1 MSSQPQTPKEKY
13 DALLKEIR
21 LQKSLPVLMK
31 IYEDL
36 KLNKEHLYDDAV
48 VPFQFSDDFI
58 WFLKY
63 NFIST
68 QTQMD
73 IFKLYIEELFSL
85 KCKPENLSK
94 IKFIYEIFNYDSNFY
109 SKASNIDNFLV
120 FLSRFFNLYYPKDSK
135 IVHKEGDYMDV
146 LIQEEKDKLTIPGWV
161 QLKIKRIDK
170 DKNLYIFE
178 DYKDPKKEKEIMIA
192 IDNFKVQERNTYIKE
207 EEMKW
212 RNDLKVGDKLDY
224 LNSNRNWVE
233 ATVQEIMSDEE
244 IRIKGIDQ
252 TAPIYDMVHRYS
264 PFIQPYLKNSFKCEE
279 DELNCMVFL
288 EPNSDFQRFNY
299 FLPVT
304 ENNHLVPHEDIKF
317 YSLEYYEILNF
328 FINKLI
334 ESKIFLNENLAIEYI
349 YVTLNVLF
357 SASDLT
363 NHRFI
368 GEYFKQNC
376 YENVKKILFKFS
388 LEKKINKAKFILE
401 NIIIYIDRFLGYI
414 YYPFQL
420 CIFLPEFIIEFGYN
434 CFRLSES
441 LEKRLLGL
449 NSILK
454 ILPILTRFF
463 PIISNEAVTKITAL
477 ISEKLL
483 GSGSQNDL
491 FGLLFIDPN
500 IHEQLLFKGVEII
513 IQLTKLKFLD
523 DKDIER
529 LYNLA
534 LMAPIDSDIYNSLYS
549 LLIKLTSDLDLSQ
562 GKVLFEKIISFPHD
576 KIRENDINL
585 MSNVL
590 QNVKIDSEFKNLAKR
605 FLDYYYDYIVIY
617 KIKSEHNQYK
627 FCEIISFTKDDDNL
641 KFLYVYYFEKIIN
654 DLNNQND
661 LEGLSFFYFFMKYL
675 IDRLQFRNERDQNS
689 LPFLKNKSR
698 EIFLKT
704 NPNMEIIVD
713 KLLELNRKDNSEG
726 KNEDN
731 NERCIIDVINIV
743 FRFINFIEDKH
754 FITLESLKKLFEHF
768 IFSDVLRKNRNSLLI
783 KINSLEK
790 DMFDKDKF
798 LDYFF
803 NRFDKFL
810 DTINFENPERYN
822 LLDSSFVKYVYKF
835 YNYLNEPQDET
846 NYSEKDTNYY
856 IKIKKN
862 FQSVINPLNSKYFDV
877 LWKMYIKFN
886 NFGEV
891 KPFLEVFAL
900 KNFSPEKRH
909 EIWEK
914 LIQKIFKEIENNVL
928 LSLKMLDFIITISEK
943 YGNGSAKPHYLD
955 SKKKRP
961 VKLVFCNEFTK
972 VLDTINFPEE
982 VKFYSTDT
990 VYDIKKKIKRKY
1002 GIDPIF
1008 LELITNQSNINHSA
1022 KNPDRKALVQIYPKI
1037 EQNKNEEF
1045 VLIIR
1050 RSWLF
1055 NSCPMFPIYN
1065 EQGLSPKFE
1074 KILQEIFYKYAK
1086 EGKLD
1091 FNNFKKYFKTLY
1103 YDNYDN
1109 DKIEKETNET
1119 FNILDDFKKGYLT
1132 FQNFLTYFE
1141 STKNK
1146 GAGQHLIGIFNQG
1159 YAPTLDYFLSP
1170 LSKES
1175 PLYYEENEVKE
1186 YMPRYFIGNNK
1197 EYMEKLFSFAKY
1209 ENQSILETAQLLIQG
1224 VCTMEQMKKTLFER
1238 SNKIEEVISNPNLE
1252 LRGYAFDILLTEF
1265 EKDEIDEN
1273 NQKLVDNFI
1282 YNNLKKVIAEL
1293 ANFSNSNEEIKE
1305 EKDKENCK
1313 VIRYFNFYLTNLKII
1328 FYCFKNIIGNKNVNN
1343 YIDKFD
1349 DLDDENG
1356 EFKLT
1361 DIEIELS
1368 QEKKELIQNLELKS
1382 LINVIGNNLLL
1393 TGEKIEGKFRQ
1404 GINLSIKLLI
1414 YIIIFSQELPDKDK
1428 SEIYNMHANY
1438 QINLMLKSSFFLKR
1452 LFLTSSKLL
1461 LKIMNLEDDKKFI
1474 SIKYDVFSKE
1484 LLDYEKLNNYEG
1496 KLAIFFKVFINLF
1509 EISIKGT
1516 QNDKIFLLYE
1526 DLMKLILDKDIIL
1539 EEYLLIGYLNI
1550 INKILHILNNEKY
1563 QKLYEYDFESLI
1575 NTFINEFIITFDK
1588 DENDKIIEIKQLKNY
1603 SRYSETD
1610 YVSYIFQILTTI
1622 ISLNPE
1628 KYIKLFFLNE
1638 DIQNVR
1644 QKHLTKLEESVT
1656 GYNPYKN
1663 SRSSS
1668 SYIGLKNLSSICYMN
1683 SVIQQLFMIP
1693 LFRYSILSLPI
1704 PQGLEEEKED
1714 NDNLLFQLIQMFY
1727 YLSYSDQG
1735 FYNPKNFVFSF
1746 KDYEGNP
1753 TKINIQCD
1761 AQEFLSRF
1769 VEKIEESLKDN
1780 KQKYLCNDILGG
1792 TTLQQVKCTNPDCGN
1807 ISERRENINFLS
1819 LDIKNANNVEQCLN
1833 KFILEE
1839 KIEDYL
1845 CEKCKKKITNIKNVL
1860 IDKIPNILIIHLQRF
1875 AFSYETFNM
1884 EKMNSYI
1891 TFDKQLNI
1899 KKYTINKDNDK
1910 IPLEYFDYDLQGVII
1925 HSGTAQ
1931 YGHYYSLISNESIN
1945 GEKDEKWFKFNDST
1959 VSKINYDNIISD
1971 AYGTNNQQEYGSS
1984 AYMLIYQKTVKK
1996 PVIINAKKIEDDS
2009 NIKKLL
2015 DEKKDENLEK
2025 IEIDKDKVYYIYENE
2040 KDAIEK
2046 NTDVNKLKDEENNIN
2061 KNIILKNSSIEANII
2076 SYEEALQKLVK
2087 ENNEDKENKPFLKNI
2102 LLQNIKICNDKK
2114 FYTES
2119 FSRFIMDILDL
2130 IKMEIIHDKTKQKIN
2145 EYVPILKTIN
2155 DYLLFI
2161 MSFSKFLDF
2170 ANRIV
2175 IDLTFIYNKFNQ
2187 KDFISYLVKD
2197 IIEPNK
2203 DIFYYGYFTSS
2214 DHIKGNTISEYI
2226 GKILACSLNKNI
2238 ETELVNKIIQFY
2250 LDKIPIEITKKWLDM
2265 EAFNNL
2271 IYTLVVNSDIIKKS
2285 FINNSILSKLIDL
2298 ILGKDSPLYQGDERI
2313 DNKNNK
2319 PKFGN
2324 IVKAIALLY
2333 KYYIENYEKEE
2344 LKLSKTD
2351 LIMINCTKFY
2361 EKVVLDDYDN
2371 EASNLLLNYK
2381 MNFMMI
2387 LNKEEKNEDFDK
2399 EIIDILINLKIP
2411 SIKKQEEII
2420 SGLYLITH
2428 ILEKYAQIY
2437 EIDKTEKEENKNK
2450 FLEKLNILL
2459 GVPVPTIKS
2468 GEGAIKYISGRY
2480 HDKDTILSTI
2490 FPQKEKN
2497 KDTVYL
2503 LRALFSLFNINPTV
2517 FNYLDKLPSPNS
2529 LKYSFVDYCIKLYTL
2544 VFKEL
2549 EAEYMVF
2556 EELKMGN
2563 PYKELEIIIN
2573 DICSKNNK
2581 DINSIKIN
2589 DKICLD
2595 NIIYFTEFNYDY
2607 IKNVKYP
2614 DKVDAFQIK
2623 LNYISTKNLNLKK
2636 TNLAC
2641 FTNIN
2646 YFSNLNGKK
2655 VDENIKINDEIEL
2668 HSMICIVIHCLQ
2680 DLDLNLNIKPYFIS
2694 KMGIQA
2700 QKDCHYF
2707 LYCSDIDDKIQ
2718 KEEDKIFN
2726 ILEFNNMEI
2735 KAQERKLL
2743 ALPQGNSSK
2752 SADDGCTMNCPV
2764 CGTINVLDERNSDYK
2779 CVFCESSLFA

>member
-1 MSSQPQTPKEKY
+1 M
-13 DALLKEIR
+13 
-21 LQKSLPVLMK
+21 
-31 IYEDL
+31 
-36 KLNKEHLYDDAV
+36 
-48 VPFQFSDDFI
+48 
-58 WFLKY
+58 
-63 NFIST
+63 
-68 QTQMD
+68 
-73 IFKLYIEELFSL
+73 
-85 KCKPENLSK
+85 
-94 IKFIYEIFNYDSNFY
+94 
-109 SKASNIDNFLV
+109 
-120 FLSRFFNLYYPKDSK
+120 
-135 IVHKEGDYMDV
+135 
-146 LIQEEKDKLTIPGWV
+146 
-161 QLKIKRIDK
+161 
-170 DKNLYIFE
+170 
-178 DYKDPKKEKEIMIA
+178 
-192 IDNFKVQERNTYIKE
+192 
-207 EEMKW
+207 
-212 RNDLKVGDKLDY
+212 
-224 LNSNRNWVE
+224 
-233 ATVQEIMSDEE
+233 
-244 IRIKGIDQ
+244 
-252 TAPIYDMVHRYS
+252 
-264 PFIQPYLKNSFKCEE
+264 
-279 DELNCMVFL
+279 
-288 EPNSDFQRFNY
+288 
-299 FLPVT
+299 
-304 ENNHLVPHEDIKF
+304 
-317 YSLEYYEILNF
+317 
-328 FINKLI
+328 
-334 ESKIFLNENLAIEYI
+334 
-349 YVTLNVLF
+349 
-357 SASDLT
+357 
-363 NHRFI
+363 
-368 GEYFKQNC
+368 
-376 YENVKKILFKFS
+376 
-388 LEKKINKAKFILE
+388 
-401 NIIIYIDRFLGYI
+401 
-414 YYPFQL
+414 
-420 CIFLPEFIIEFGYN
+420 
-434 CFRLSES
+434 
-441 LEKRLLGL
+441 
-449 NSILK
+449 
-454 ILPILTRFF
+454 
-463 PIISNEAVTKITAL
+463 
-477 ISEKLL
+477 
-483 GSGSQNDL
+483 
-491 FGLLFIDPN
+491 
-500 IHEQLLFKGVEII
+500 
-513 IQLTKLKFLD
+513 
-523 DKDIER
+523 
-529 LYNLA
+529 
-534 LMAPIDSDIYNSLYS
+534 
-549 LLIKLTSDLDLSQ
+549 
-562 GKVLFEKIISFPHD
+562 
-576 KIRENDINL
+576 
-585 MSNVL
+585 
-590 QNVKIDSEFKNLAKR
+590 
-605 FLDYYYDYIVIY
+605 
-617 KIKSEHNQYK
+617 
-627 FCEIISFTKDDDNL
+627 
-641 KFLYVYYFEKIIN
+641 
-654 DLNNQND
+654 
-661 LEGLSFFYFFMKYL
+661 
-675 IDRLQFRNERDQNS
+675 
-689 LPFLKNKSR
+689 
-698 EIFLKT
+698 
-704 NPNMEIIVD
+704 
-713 KLLELNRKDNSEG
+713 
-726 KNEDN
+726 
-731 NERCIIDVINIV
+731 
-743 FRFINFIEDKH
+743 
-754 FITLESLKKLFEHF
+754 
-768 IFSDVLRKNRNSLLI
+768 
-783 KINSLEK
+783 
-790 DMFDKDKF
+790 
-798 LDYFF
+798 
-803 NRFDKFL
+803 
-810 DTINFENPERYN
+810 
-822 LLDSSFVKYVYKF
+822 
-835 YNYLNEPQDET
+835 
-846 NYSEKDTNYY
+846 
-856 IKIKKN
+856 
-862 FQSVINPLNSKYFDV
+862 
-877 LWKMYIKFN
+877 
-886 NFGEV
+886 
-891 KPFLEVFAL
+891 
-900 KNFSPEKRH
+900 
-909 EIWEK
+909 
-914 LIQKIFKEIENNVL
+914 
-928 LSLKMLDFIITISEK
+928 
-943 YGNGSAKPHYLD
+943 
-955 SKKKRP
+955 
-961 VKLVFCNEFTK
+961 
-972 VLDTINFPEE
+972 
-982 VKFYSTDT
+982 
-990 VYDIKKKIKRKY
+990 
-1002 GIDPIF
+1002 
-1008 LELITNQSNINHSA
+1008 
-1022 KNPDRKALVQIYPKI
+1022 
-1037 EQNKNEEF
+1037 
-1045 VLIIR
+1045 
-1050 RSWLF
+1050 
-1055 NSCPMFPIYN
+1055 
-1065 EQGLSPKFE
+1065 
-1074 KILQEIFYKYAK
+1074 
-1086 EGKLD
+1086 
-1091 FNNFKKYFKTLY
+1091 
-1103 YDNYDN
+1103 
-1109 DKIEKETNET
+1109 
-1119 FNILDDFKKGYLT
+1119 
-1132 FQNFLTYFE
+1132 
-1141 STKNK
+1141 
-1146 GAGQHLIGIFNQG
+1146 
-1159 YAPTLDYFLSP
+1159 
-1170 LSKES
+1170 
-1175 PLYYEENEVKE
+1175 
-1186 YMPRYFIGNNK
+1186 
-1197 EYMEKLFSFAKY
+1197 
-1209 ENQSILETAQLLIQG
+1209 
-1224 VCTMEQMKKTLFER
+1224 
-1238 SNKIEEVISNPNLE
+1238 
-1252 LRGYAFDILLTEF
+1252 
-1265 EKDEIDEN
+1265 
-1273 NQKLVDNFI
+1273 
-1282 YNNLKKVIAEL
+1282 
-1293 ANFSNSNEEIKE
+1293 
-1305 EKDKENCK
+1305 
-1313 VIRYFNFYLTNLKII
+1313 
-1328 FYCFKNIIGNKNVNN
+1328 
-1343 YIDKFD
+1343 
-1349 DLDDENG
+1349 
-1356 EFKLT
+1356 
-1361 DIEIELS
+1361 
-1368 QEKKELIQNLELKS
+1368 
-1382 LINVIGNNLLL
+1382 
-1393 TGEKIEGKFRQ
+1393 
-1404 GINLSIKLLI
+1404 
-1414 YIIIFSQELPDKDK
+1414 
-1428 SEIYNMHANY
+1428 
-1438 QINLMLKSSFFLKR
+1438 
-1452 LFLTSSKLL
+1452 
-1461 LKIMNLEDDKKFI
+1461 
-1474 SIKYDVFSKE
+1474 
-1484 LLDYEKLNNYEG
+1484 
-1496 KLAIFFKVFINLF
+1496 
-1509 EISIKGT
+1509 
-1516 QNDKIFLLYE
+1516 
-1526 DLMKLILDKDIIL
+1526 
-1539 EEYLLIGYLNI
+1539 
-1550 INKILHILNNEKY
+1550 
-1563 QKLYEYDFESLI
+1563 
-1575 NTFINEFIITFDK
+1575 
-1588 DENDKIIEIKQLKNY
+1588 
-1603 SRYSETD
+1603 
-1610 YVSYIFQILTTI
+1610 
-1622 ISLNPE
+1622 
-1628 KYIKLFFLNE
+1628 
-1638 DIQNVR
+1638 R

-1683 SVIQQLFMIP
+1683 SVIQQFFMIP

-1875 AFSYETFNM
+1875 AFSYETFNI

-1971 AYGTNNQQEYGSS
+1971 AYGTNNKQEYGSS

-2046 NTDVNKLKDEENNIN
+2046 NTDVNKLKDEENKIN
-2061 KNIILKNSSIEANII
+2061 KIIILKNSSIEANII

-2271 IYTLVVNSDIIKKS
+2271 ILTLVVNSDIIKKS

-2371 EASNLLLNYK
+2371 EASNLLLDYK

-2480 HDKDTILSTI
+2480 QDKDTILSTI

-2636 TNLAC
+2636 TNLSC

-2646 YFSNLNGKK
+2646 YLSNLKVKK
-2655 VDENIKINDEIEL
+2655 
-2668 HSMICIVIHCLQ
+2668 
-2680 DLDLNLNIKPYFIS
+2680 LD
-2694 KMGIQA
+2694 
-2700 QKDCHYF
+2700 
-2707 LYCSDIDDKIQ
+2707 
-2718 KEEDKIFN
+2718 
-2726 ILEFNNMEI
+2726 
-2735 KAQERKLL
+2735 
-2743 ALPQGNSSK
+2743 
-2752 SADDGCTMNCPV
+2752 
-2764 CGTINVLDERNSDYK
+2764 
-2779 CVFCESSLFA
+2779 